1 MQTNYNPDVLSCL
14 ANLSNDEVF
23 TPPNLVNEML
33 DLLPAELWS
42 NPNAKFLDPVSKSGV
57 FLREMAKRLM
67 VGLENQIPD
76 KQERINHIFTQQL
89 YGIAITELTSLLSRR
104 SVYGSKIANGKYSF
118 CTSFSDEQ
126 GNIRFERMK
135 HTWTHPLSGAE
146 TGKCIYCG
154 ASQTEYDREDALET
168 YAYNFIHFDK
178 VVEHPDGV
186 VEHPDKVVE
195 HPDGVVEHPDKV
207 VERSRNDRDQ
217 DLIQKIFNMKFDV
230 IVGNPPYQ
238 LGDGGG
244 TGSSA
249 KPIYNLFIDQA
260 KKLKPRYLSMI
271 IPARWYSGGKG
282 LDEFRSEMLKDKSIR
297 KLVDFADSR
306 DCFPGVDIAGGVCYF
321 LWDRDNKGICEVET
335 KRKEVV
341 IKSSRFLDEF
351 NTFVRD
357 NLAIG
362 IIHKVK
368 QKSTSFLDT
377 VVSSRMPFGLVSS
390 VRPEKKGDLNLI
402 TSTGNGKI
410 SSDKVTSGKE
420 LIDKWK
426 VMLSKAS
433 NDHGGQ
439 PDKEGKRRIFS
450 RIEVMPPKTVCTES
464 YLVVGNY
471 NSEAEAEN
479 MSDFLR
485 TKFCRFLVSTILL
498 TQNITK
504 GKFNF
509 VPNLSMKEKWDDE
522 KLYKKYGLTED
533 EITFIESMIRPM
545 SEAGFSGLNEG
556 QDLEISNDE
565 ENPVNPDQDE

>member
-1 MQTNYNPDVLSCL
+1 MIQTNYNPDVLSCL

-23 TPPNLVNEML
+23 TPPSLVNDIL

-42 NPNAKFLDPVSKSGV
+42 NRNAKFLDPVSKSGV
-57 FLREMAKRLM
+57 FLREIAKRLM
-67 VGLENQIPD
+67 KGLETQIPD
-76 KQERINHIFTQQL
+76 KQERINHIFRQQL
-89 YGIAITELTSLLSRR
+89 YGIAITDLTALLSRR
-104 SVYGSKIANGKYSF
+104 SVYCSKTANGKYSICETF
-118 CTSFSDEQ
+118 NDEQ
-126 GNIRFERMK
+126 GNILYKRMN
-135 HTWTHPLSGAE
+135 HTWQS
-146 TGKCIYCG
+146 GKCTYCG
-154 ASQTEYDREDALET
+154 ASQEVYDREDALET
-168 YAYNFIHFDK
+168 YAYNFIHTDK
-178 VVEHPDGV
+178 PE
-186 VEHPDKVVE
+186 
-195 HPDGVVEHPDKV
+195 
-207 VERSRNDRDQ
+207 
-217 DLIQKIFNMKFDV
+217 KIFNMKFDV

-238 LGDGGG
+238 LNDGGG

-282 LDEFRSEMLKDKSIR
+282 LDEFRSEMLKDKSLR

-335 KRKEVV
+335 IRKAIG
-341 IKSSRFLDEF
+341 IKSSRYLDEF
-351 NTFVRD
+351 DTFVRD
-357 NLAIG
+357 NLAID

-368 QKSTSFLDT
+368 QKSNSFLDN

-390 VRPEKKGDLNLI
+390 VRPEKKGDLDLI
-402 TSTGNGKI
+402 TSAGSGKI
-410 SSDKVTSGKE
+410 SSEKVTSGQH

-450 RIEVMPPKTVCTES
+450 RIEVLPPNTVCTES

-471 NSEAEAEN
+471 ENENEAIN
-479 MSDFLR
+479 MVDFLR

-504 GKFNF
+504 GKFIF
-509 VPNLSMKEKWDDE
+509 VPNLPMNEKWDDE
-522 KLYKKYGLTED
+522 KLFGKYELTTN
-533 EITFIESMIRPM
+533 EIEFISQLIRPM
-545 SEAGFSGLNEG
+545 NS
-556 QDLEISNDE
+556 DE
-565 ENPVNPDQDE
+565 NNL